1 MGGKIC
7 TKCYWL
13 LLAVLSDYFSILYN
27 VRTCTHNYLNF
38 HIATYTTVTVCART
52 CICTKGNQLATMCT
66 HLTGASSKQTTVA
79 GDLYTHWCEDLPEFI
94 LSGLEAQV
102 THKHSPGLLRTLC
115 LNLCCLHCWNLLTG
129 QLYNA
134 SLCYN
139 CACVCGC
146 VWACVCVWVCVGMC
160 VCGNV

>member
-1 MGGKIC
+1 MYTYERK
-7 TKCYWL
+7 
-13 LLAVLSDYFSILYN
+13 S
-27 VRTCTHNYLNF
+27 
-38 HIATYTTVTVCART
+38 IATLY
-52 CICTKGNQLATMCT
+52 T

-79 GDLYTHWCEDLPEFI
+79 GDLYTHRCEDLPEFI

-115 LNLCCLHCWNLLTG
+115 LNLCCFYCWNLLTG

-139 CACVCGC
+139 CACVGVCGHACVCGC
-146 VWACVCVWVCVGMC
+146 VWACVCVARSSIIVVLSLIKYENWQAVQRTFLFL
-160 VCGNV
+160 NRRLLII